1 MKRNKVFHMVTVSK
15 SIGLM
20 KGQLEFLLEKGFNIG
35 MISSPG
41 KQLEELE
48 LKNKKAIPMEREI
61 NIFKDMK
68 SLALLIKLFF
78 KERPALLN
86 TGTPKAGLLGIIA
99 AFVTRVPNRIYTM
112 RGLRLETTEGWK
124 RKILWFTEKISCTL
138 STHIVCISPSLK
150 DRILELKLANKNKI
164 VVLANGSS
172 NGINVSEYPEPNSQ
186 KEKIETMKKELNI
199 RKSTF
204 VLGFVGRITRDKG
217 INELI
222 EAFVNMKKEYQDI
235 KLIILGRYENSDP
248 IKESIQREIETNA
261 DIIYLGFVN
270 NPITYFYLFD
280 LLIFPT
286 YREGF
291 GNVSIQAQAAGTPVI
306 TSDATGAIDTVINK
320 ETGYIVRV
328 GSVDSIVEKVLYLI
342 RNKAF
347 KNDMGIKARSRAIND
362 FNSILIWREL
372 DKFYRELLSKYE

>member
-1 MKRNKVFHMVTVSK
+1 
-15 SIGLM
+15 
-20 KGQLEFLLEKGFNIG
+20 
-35 MISSPG
+35 
-41 KQLEELE
+41 
-48 LKNKKAIPMEREI
+48 
-61 NIFKDMK
+61 
-68 SLALLIKLFF
+68 
-78 KERPALLN
+78 
-86 TGTPKAGLLGIIA
+86 
-99 AFVTRVPNRIYTM
+99 M